1 MRAAGGAVQW
11 SYVRAGHSAGVQQPT
26 SPFPALSALIAPH
39 PLRAG
44 LRVPGRRVQLPSSF
58 PGELPPGQ

>member
-26 SPFPALSALIAPH
+26 SPFPALSALIAPTH
-39 PLRAG
+39 YARAAG
-44 LRVPGRRVQLPSSF
+44 AGRRVQLPSSF